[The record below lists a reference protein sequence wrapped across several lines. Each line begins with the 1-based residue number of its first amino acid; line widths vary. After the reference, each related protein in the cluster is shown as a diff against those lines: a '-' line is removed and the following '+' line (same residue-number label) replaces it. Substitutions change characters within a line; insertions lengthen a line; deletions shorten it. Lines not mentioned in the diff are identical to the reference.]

1 MNMLAMLFV
10 GLLVFDCIILGLA
23 LIGFH
28 VIKPHFPGW
37 WERNIVADYS
47 EVIVPE
53 RRAPSASS
61 YLAVLRRFVLGAG

>member
-1 MNMLAMLFV
+1 MNLFAMLFV
-10 GLLVFDCIILGLA
+10 GLLVFDCVILGLA
-23 LIGFH
+23 LIGYH
-28 VIKPHFPGW
+28 LIKPLFPHW

-53 RRAPSASS
+53 RHAPSASS